1 MKFSEAVKL
10 LRLLN
15 ADPAHALT
23 TAQIAEKWKARYNEI
38 LDIRTFQRWMGEVSS
53 DSSDGAAFVNID
65 DSSKGFTYY
74 LRLSELAH
82 WFMTEETAFYQLLSH
97 QVLNN
102 TFGESPS
109 QDVKRQIEVA
119 TRLTEEES
127 RLKRLRERVRIVP
140 DGIGR
145 LRTQISN
152 EVLTSIMETI
162 AAGKM
167 LQLEYLSSRGNLSEL
182 TLNPLG
188 LVAKDGTLYLL
199 AVKELSDPPIHYAL
213 QRVQSANSTP
223 KRAQERKDFD
233 LDRYIHQT
241 HQLSHAL
248 DQKCVPELIK
258 LKVQAQTL
266 FHFKER
272 PLAENQTI
280 IEPTKDGDWAVVTAS
295 IPITLL
301 LRPFLASM
309 GPGIEVLEPLQLR
322 QDLASWVSEMA
333 SLYH

>member
-1 MKFSEAVKL
+1 VKFSVAIKL

-23 TAQIAEKWKARYNEI
+23 TSQIAEKWQARYNEI
-38 LDIRTFQRWMGEVSS
+38 VDIRSFQRWMGELSA
-53 DSSDGAAFVNID
+53 DGADGDALVNID
-65 DSSKGFTYY
+65 DSSKEFSYY
-74 LRLSELAH
+74 LKLNELAH

-102 TFGESPS
+102 TFGESTS

-152 EVLTSIMETI
+152 EVLSNIMETI
-162 AAGKM
+162 AAGQM
-167 LQLEYLSSRGNLSEL
+167 LQLQYLSSRGNLSQL

-213 QRVQSANSTP
+213 QRVQSAKSTP
-223 KRAQERKDFD
+223 KRAQDRTDFD
-233 LDRYIHQT
+233 LDRYIYHT

-248 DQKCVPELIK
+248 DQMCVPELIK
-258 LKVQAQTL
+258 LKVQPQTL

-272 PLAENQTI
+272 PLSENQTI
-280 IEPTKDGDWAVVTAS
+280 IEPTKEGDWAVVTAL
-295 IPITLL
+295 IPITIL

-322 QDLASWVSEMA
+322 QDLAKWVNEMTA
-333 SLYH
+333 LYK